1 MIFVMI
7 RQINN
12 KSERCV
18 ETHESDIDFL
28 RKFYSNHKHF
38 PIFQQVLI
46 ETRTDCN
53 NHCPFCPHAFNK
65 KPLGIMEWNCYT
77 TIIDQLCEMNYNGR
91 VALMLSNEPL
101 LENRLED
108 MIVYAKLKS
117 QRLFLDITTN
127 GRLLTVEYVDRLFML
142 GLDNININDYRG
154 DRDKYPQRLSSNLEL
169 IYAAYG
175 NNPKVSF
182 KHRRLD
188 EYLPNYAGNIPQSF
202 KKEDFGF
209 CNYPFRKLTIAYNG
223 DVLLCCDD
231 FMYDTKFGN
240 IMANNI
246 LDCWYSP
253 QLDDIRFSLLENKRI
268 GLCERCNDS
277 QDYNTFA

>member
-1 MIFVMI
+1 MI

-38 PIFQQVLI
+38 PVFQQVLI

-268 GLCERCNDS
+268 GLCERCNDC